1 MVPDRDR
8 SPVSAV
14 LAEPLRSRRSWP
26 PSSIVSVSI
35 HGYHRRP
42 TPDPAKRVGLASRI
56 VEAIAASGWPS
67 IDAVLL
73 PGGFLRLP
81 DPIGYLDAEG
91 RTAALMGRRT
101 ASELGA
107 LTARLNPSCTLVAG
121 VDFKPFN
128 RKVGGD
134 QFVAAWRTGDL
145 VALAR
150 KTFPADGDTD
160 GSGPVYPVYEEDFAS
175 SSRVIMVGSG
185 RRAILLGCYD
195 AFGVRSAAHPR
206 FANLTAIRLAR
217 DRIGTL
223 HRPTMELRR
232 GLLGQWRAMVAE
244 QSPDLALAAIHN
256 FIRPGADGYWQRHGI
271 AGASAALGGVPVIGA
286 AHFNEALPASPEQS
300 PLAATG
306 VPVGHLDEGAWRRP
320 HIWRPAASLTL
331 TEADGVPTALIR
343 RLDL

>member
-8 SPVSAV
+8 SPMPAA
-14 LAEPLRSRRSWP
+14 LAEPLRSHRSWP

-73 PGGFLRLP
+73 PGGFLRLA
-81 DPIGYLDAEG
+81 DPIGHLVEEG
-91 RTAALMGRRT
+91 RSAALMRRRVV
-101 ASELGA
+101 ANLGGLSA
-107 LTARLNPSCTLVAG
+107 HLDPSCTLVAG

-134 QFVAAWRTGDL
+134 QFVAAWRGGDL

-160 GSGPVYPVYEEDFAS
+160 RSGPVYPVYEEDFAS
-175 SSRVIMVGSG
+175 PSRVITLGSG

-195 AFGVRSAAHPR
+195 AYGVRSLAHPR

-217 DRIGTL
+217 DRTGTL

-232 GLLGQWRAMVAE
+232 GFLREWRAMVAE
-244 QSPDLALAAIHN
+244 QSPDLALVAIHN

-271 AGASAALGGVPVIGA
+271 AGASAALGAVPVIGA

-300 PLAATG
+300 PLASID
-306 VPVGHLDEGAWRRP
+306 VPTGHLDEGAWRRP
-320 HIWRPAASLTL
+320 HAWRPAASLTL
-331 TEADGVPTALIR
+331 TDADGAPIALIR
-343 RLDL
+343 RFDL

>member
-8 SPVSAV
+8 SPMPAA
-14 LAEPLRSRRSWP
+14 LADPRRSRRSWP

-42 TPDPAKRVGLASRI
+42 TPDPAKRVDLASKI
-56 VEAIAASGWPS
+56 VEAIAASGWTS

-73 PGGFLRLP
+73 PGGFQRLS
-81 DPIGYLDAEG
+81 DPIGHHDQQG
-91 RTAALMGRRT
+91 RVAALMRRRPV
-101 ASELGA
+101 ADLGA
-107 LTARLNPSCTLVAG
+107 LSAHLGPSCTLVAG

-134 QFVAAWRTGDL
+134 QFVAAWRGGDL

-160 GSGPVYPVYEEDFAS
+160 GSGPVYPVYEDDFAS
-175 SSRVIMVGSG
+175 PSRAITFGSG
-185 RRAILLGCYD
+185 RRALLLGCYD
-195 AFGVRSAAHPR
+195 AFGVRSLAHPR

-223 HRPTMELRR
+223 RRPSMELRR
-232 GLLGQWRAMVAE
+232 AYLGQWRAMVAE
-244 QSPDLALAAIHN
+244 QAPDLALVAIHN

-271 AGASAALGGVPVIGA
+271 AGASAALGGLPVIGA
-286 AHFNEALPASPEQS
+286 AHFNEGLPPSPEQS
-300 PLAATG
+300 PLASID
-306 VPVGHLDEGAWRRP
+306 VPTGHLDEGAWRRP
-320 HIWRPAASLTL
+320 HAWRPAASLTL
-331 TEADGVPTALIR
+331 TDADGVPVALTR
-343 RLDL
+343 RFDL